1 MQLEGQVID
10 IIYKNDINSYTV
22 ATFETSEQEETTIVG
37 YLPFVNE
44 GDNLKITGDIVKHP
58 DYGEQFKVA
67 TFEKTMPTTPE
78 ALEKYLSNG
87 SFKGVGPATA
97 KKIVK
102 TFGKDTIN
110 VIKLEPQKLTQI
122 KGISKEKALEIA
134 NQFVANWEI
143 WQIVGFLDKFGIGP
157 QNAEGVYKKL
167 GEGALEKISENPYI
181 LVDVAS
187 KVNFE
192 KVDRIAMEMGVEE
205 SNYKRIRSGIKYGLE
220 KIGLNG
226 NSCVLY
232 DNLIK
237 YEQDLLRV
245 DIDNIESA
253 IIQMKTKEEI
263 VLEDR
268 PDGKEWVY
276 SKPFYEAEKNI
287 AEKIVGLRNADNV
300 KRIRTLR
307 EDLRKIEDNID
318 IELSEKQREAIERI
332 NENNVCI
339 ITGGPGTGKTT
350 IIKAIIEL
358 YKKHGMKPVLC
369 APTGRAAKRMT
380 ETTGEDAKT
389 LHRLLELAGISDD
402 TDNFNT
408 NLLVTPI
415 DGDVII
421 VDEASM
427 IDMFLMNYLLKAIY
441 KGTKLVLVGDTDQL
455 PSVGPGSI
463 LKDIIDSNQVQTITL
478 NQIFRQAAKSKIIVN
493 AHRVNEGESF
503 ISGNVKETQIDE
515 ENIEL
520 LDDFFYINEANQ
532 EKIQQTIVSLCKGR
546 LKKFGNY
553 DFFSNIQVITPT
565 KKGKLGTKELNIL
578 LQNELNPEEAD
589 KDEKEFGE
597 IKFREQDRVM
607 QTKNNYNLL
616 WEKDNDRT
624 FRKELGNGIFNGE
637 LGIIDRIN
645 KEEKTVRVKFDD
657 GKIATYDNTDLDQLE
672 HAYVITVHKSQGSE
686 FDVVILVASQ
696 SAPMLLTRNL
706 IYTAM
711 TRAKNLLIVIGPQS
725 VVSYMIQNNTTRQ
738 RNTGLTYKLE
748 KIGE

>member
-58 DYGEQFKVA
+58 DYGEQFKIA

-97 KKIVK
+97 KKIVN

-122 KGISKEKALEIA
+122 KGISKEKALEITE
-134 NQFVANWEI
+134 QFVANWEI

-157 QNAEGVYKKL
+157 QSAEGVYKKL
-167 GEGALEKISENPYI
+167 GEGALERISENPYI

-220 KIGLNG
+220 KIGL
-226 NSCVLY
+226 Y

-245 DIDNIESA
+245 DINNIEEA
-253 IIQMKTKEEI
+253 IIQMKAKEEI

-276 SKPFYEAEKNI
+276 SKNFYEAEKNI

-307 EDLRKIEDNID
+307 EDLRIIEDNID
-318 IELSEKQREAIERI
+318 IELSEKQREAIESI
-332 NENNVCI
+332 NEHNVCI

-389 LHRLLELAGISDD
+389 LHRLLELAGMSDD

-415 DGDVII
+415 DGDIII

-463 LKDIIDSNQVQTITL
+463 LKDIIDSKQVQTITL

-493 AHRVNEGESF
+493 AHRVNEGENF

-553 DFFSNIQVITPT
+553 DFFSNI
-565 KKGKLGTKELNIL
+565 
-578 LQNELNPEEAD
+578 
-589 KDEKEFGE
+589 
-597 IKFREQDRVM
+597 
-607 QTKNNYNLL
+607 
-616 WEKDNDRT
+616 
-624 FRKELGNGIFNGE
+624 
-637 LGIIDRIN
+637 
-645 KEEKTVRVKFDD
+645 
-657 GKIATYDNTDLDQLE
+657 
-672 HAYVITVHKSQGSE
+672 
-686 FDVVILVASQ
+686 
-696 SAPMLLTRNL
+696 
-706 IYTAM
+706 
-711 TRAKNLLIVIGPQS
+711 
-725 VVSYMIQNNTTRQ
+725 
-738 RNTGLTYKLE
+738 
-748 KIGE
+748 

>member
-58 DYGEQFKVA
+58 DYGEQFKIA

-97 KKIVK
+97 KKIVN

-122 KGISKEKALEIA
+122 KGISKEKALEITE
-134 NQFVANWEI
+134 QFVANWEI

-157 QNAEGVYKKL
+157 QSAEGVYKKL
-167 GEGALEKISENPYI
+167 GEGALERISENPYI

-220 KIGLNG
+220 KIGLNC

-245 DIDNIESA
+245 DINNIEEA
-253 IIQMKTKEEI
+253 IIQMKAKEEI

-276 SKPFYEAEKNI
+276 SKNFYEAEKNI

-307 EDLRKIEDNID
+307 EDLRIIEDNID
-318 IELSEKQREAIERI
+318 IELSEKQREAIESI
-332 NENNVCI
+332 NEHNVCI

-389 LHRLLELAGISDD
+389 LHRLLELAGMSDD

-415 DGDVII
+415 DGDIII

-463 LKDIIDSNQVQTITL
+463 LKDIIDSKQVQTITL

-493 AHRVNEGESF
+493 AHRVNEGENF

-565 KKGKLGTKELNIL
+565 KKGKLGTKELNVL
-578 LQNELNPEEAD
+578 LQKELNPEEVD

-672 HAYVITVHKSQGSE
+672 HAYAITVHKSQGSE

-711 TRAKNLLIVIGPQS
+711 TRAKKLLIVIGSQS

>member
-10 IIYKNDINSYTV
+10 IIYKNEINSYTV
-22 ATFETSEQEETTIVG
+22 ATFETSEMEETTIVG
-37 YLPFVNE
+37 YLPFVSE
-44 GDNLKITGDIVKHP
+44 GDNLKVTGDVVKHP

-78 ALEKYLSNG
+78 ALEKYLANG
-87 SFKGVGPATA
+87 NFKGIGPATA
-97 KKIVK
+97 KKIVN

-110 VIKLEPQKLTQI
+110 VIKLEPNKLTQI
-122 KGISKEKALEIA
+122 KGISKEKAFEIA
-134 NQFVANWEI
+134 EQFLANWEI

-157 QNAEGVYKKL
+157 QSAENVYKKL

-181 LVDVAS
+181 LIDVAS

-192 KVDRIAMEMGVEE
+192 KVDRIALELGVEQD
-205 SNYKRIRSGIKYGLE
+205 NYKRIRSGIKYGLE

-232 DNLIK
+232 ENLLK

-245 DIDNIESA
+245 DIDSIENT
-253 IIQMKTKEEI
+253 IISMKAKGEL

-268 PDGKEWVY
+268 DDGQEWVY
-276 SKPFYEAEKNI
+276 SKPFYDAEKNI
-287 AEKIVGLRNADNV
+287 AERIIGLRNADNV
-300 KRIRTLR
+300 KEIKTLKKDLERI
-307 EDLRKIEDNID
+307 EKNID
-318 IELSEKQREAIERI
+318 IELSEKQKEAIESI
-332 NENNVCI
+332 NDNNVCI

-380 ETTGEDAKT
+380 ETTGEEAKT
-389 LHRLLELAGISDD
+389 LHRLLELTGISDD

-408 NLLVTPI
+408 DLLVTPI
-415 DGDVII
+415 DGDIII

-427 IDMFLMNYLLKAIY
+427 IDMFLMNYLVKAIY

-463 LKDIIDSNQVQTITL
+463 LKDIIDSNQVHTIAL

-493 AHRVNEGESF
+493 AHRVNEGENF
-503 ISGNVKETQIDE
+503 IGGKVKKTQIDE
-515 ENIEL
+515 EQIDL
-520 LDDFFYINEANQ
+520 LDDFFYINETNQ
-532 EKIQQTIVSLCKGR
+532 EKIQQTIISLCKGR
-546 LKKFGNY
+546 LKLYGDY
-553 DFFSNIQVITPT
+553 DFFNNIQIITPT
-565 KKGKLGTKELNIL
+565 KKGKLGTKELNVL
-578 LQNELNPEEAD
+578 LQNELNPVEE
-589 KDEKEFGE
+589 EKKERDFGD

-607 QTKNNYNLL
+607 QTKNNYNIL
-616 WEKDNDRT
+616 WEKENERE
-624 FRKELGNGIFNGE
+624 FKKELGSGIFNGE
-637 LGIIDRIN
+637 LGIIEKIN
-645 KEEKTVRVKFDD
+645 KEEKTVKVKFDD
-657 GKIATYDNTDLDQLE
+657 GKVATYDNTDLEQLE
-672 HAYVITVHKSQGSE
+672 HAYAITVHKSQGSE

-711 TRAKNLLIVIGPQS
+711 TRAKKLLIIIGPQS
-725 VVSYMIQNNTTRQ
+725 VVSYMIQNNTTKQ
-738 RNTGLTYKLE
+738 RNTGLKFKLE
-748 KIGE
+748 QI